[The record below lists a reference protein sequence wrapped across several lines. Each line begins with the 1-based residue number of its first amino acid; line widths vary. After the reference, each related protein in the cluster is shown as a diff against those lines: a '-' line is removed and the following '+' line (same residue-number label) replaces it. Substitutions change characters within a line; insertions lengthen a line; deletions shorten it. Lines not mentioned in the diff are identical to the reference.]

1 MECKRCLCV
10 CFWITLLVCRPCV
23 LFVETIYDLYIY
35 RRDNLTIPEVY
46 YFAVGTKN
54 GVTIG
59 LEGACKGEQRRLKMP
74 LSKWNKD
81 GNISLPAFSSFLMF
95 TNMSKKNGW
104 FYLQNIGDYT
114 YKAVYIWTF
123 VSSANDTT
131 IVYDALVRDHVPVE
145 NKHRLMEFWSM
156 DWSSDGF
163 VDLEEVCY
171 I

>member
-74 LSKWNKD
+74 LSKWQKD

-95 TNMSKKNGW
+95 TNMSEKMVDITYRTLVTIPTKQCT
-104 FYLQNIGDYT
+104 FERLFLQQTIQQSFMMPWLGT
-114 YKAVYIWTF
+114 TF
-123 VSSANDTT
+123 RWRTNTA
-131 IVYDALVRDHVPVE
+131 
-145 NKHRLMEFWSM
+145 W
-156 DWSSDGF
+156 WSSGLWIGVQMDS
-163 VDLEEVCY
+163 
-171 I
+171 